1 MSDVIKNLLTYFND
15 NFGKDNSVIGL
26 SGLKKRTEYVFI
38 TVPKGFKK
46 TYIPNTD
53 NNYLLF

>member
-1 MSDVIKNLLTYFND
+1 MNITIKNLLNFINE
-15 NFGKDNSVIGL
+15 NFGKDNSVVGL

-38 TVPKGFKK
+38 TVPKQFKK
-46 TYIPNTD
+46 TYIPNTE